1 MTQVFREFI
10 MKKKGSQRDGMH
22 VILIITIPK
31 ISLFSTLCL
40 IQIHREDLIQLHKEE
55 PS

>member
-10 MKKKGSQRDGMH
+10 MKKKGSQRDGMY
-22 VILIITIPK
+22 VILIINIPK
-31 ISLFSTLCL
+31 INLFSTLC
-40 IQIHREDLIQLHKEE
+40 LIQLHKEE